1 MVIIFLAKN
10 GDILIVGDWRGG
22 GEIQREEVKFHGV
35 HWEDQGLC
43 SIGVWEDVTA
53 LSVCLYVPTLA
64 PGLSYNIL

>member
-22 GEIQREEVKFHGV
+22 GEMKREEVKFPQCPLG
-35 HWEDQGLC
+35 G
-43 SIGVWEDVTA
+43 SRIGVWDVTA
-53 LSVCLYVPTLA
+53 PSVCLYVPTLA